1 LLVSYTA
8 DDKGYEGLEEQVSA
22 LKAKLFTHDVAKEAF
37 TFTPA
42 THNEGF
48 RSPSEVQYVVQTGNY
63 AEKGYAY
70 TGSLRVLQGI
80 LSLDYLWNNIRAKGG
95 AYGCMSGFR
104 RNGDSYLASYRDPN
118 LDKTYKV
125 YEEIP
130 QYLNDFRAD
139 EREMTRYII
148 GAIQDLDAPRTPYSE
163 GAFSLECYLSNV
175 TEADLQQ
182 ERDEVL
188 GTKESDIIGFA
199 GFVSAILEQQHRCVI
214 GNEHKIEEQKQQFDE
229 TLDLIKH

>member
-1 LLVSYTA
+1 
-8 DDKGYEGLEEQVSA
+8 
-22 LKAKLFTHDVAKEAF
+22 
-37 TFTPA
+37 
-42 THNEGF
+42 
-48 RSPSEVQYVVQTGNY
+48 
-63 AEKGYAY
+63 
-70 TGSLRVLQGI
+70 
-80 LSLDYLWNNIRAKGG
+80 
-95 AYGCMSGFR
+95 M
-104 RNGDSYLASYRDPN
+104 
-118 LDKTYKV
+118 

-130 QYLNDFRAD
+130 QYLKNFRAD

-148 GAIQDLDAPRTPYSE
+148 GAIQDLDTPRTPYSE

-199 GFVSAILEQQHRCVI
+199 EFISAILEQQHRCVI